1 MYPSILLIAIAT
13 LHATITPSVLASP
26 LTDAI
31 SRIQNSCQLE
41 GPGSIANLT
50 CSNTVRSSRSEFVA
64 LTDGLFL
71 QCTGQGEGWKGGYCD
86 REQYVSLSGD
96 CGVDCAD

>member
-1 MYPSILLIAIAT
+1 MYPSTILVAIAT

-26 LTDAI
+26 LTDVI

-50 CSNTVRSSRSEFVA
+50 CSNT
-64 LTDGLFL
+64 
-71 QCTGQGEGWKGGYCD
+71 CTGQGEGWKGGYCD
-86 REQYVSLSGD
+86 REQICHCLV
-96 CGVDCAD
+96 